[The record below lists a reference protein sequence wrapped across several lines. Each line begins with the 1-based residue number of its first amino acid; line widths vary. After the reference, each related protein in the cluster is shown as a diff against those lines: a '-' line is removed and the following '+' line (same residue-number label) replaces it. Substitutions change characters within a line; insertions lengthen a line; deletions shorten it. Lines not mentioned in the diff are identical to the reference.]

1 MQYERR
7 WLAVVAIGLSLF
19 LSALDATIVALAL
32 PSIAH
37 QLQLSDSLVSAV
49 TLSYAIPLTVLILP
63 SGDLASRFRVL
74 PTFLVAVLGFGLGS
88 LTCGLAP
95 NFALLLVGRVIQGC
109 FAALLATQGIA
120 VAAAVVSPGERGR
133 AKGIV
138 GALAPL
144 GGVAGPGIGGLLLAN
159 FGWSA
164 IFFVN
169 VPICLLA
176 ALLGIF
182 SLRGVRLGD
191 RRSGSAYRQMGGLLR
206 RSQFLW
212 GLLAFF
218 CSVTVAGALY
228 YLLPF
233 DLSGVQHIAPSLA
246 GVVLLCVP
254 LGMGVMGIL
263 GGSLTDRYGAKPFI
277 LTGSGVLL
285 VGLLMLT
292 LIIQAPTTALNLA
305 WRLLLIGIGIGL
317 FTGPNQTLLMSVGA
331 LETMGAASALS
342 NLGARIGSVC
352 GPLALGLIWTFLASF
367 SAQMG
372 IGILVVDGFAVLNLL
387 FAWLGWQ
394 YRGDHAASLQRKSL
408 KPRARG
414 DPMQKLFE
422 EGERTMELKIVHPFA
437 SRAKGFQEFV
447 VDV

>member
-1 MQYERR
+1 MQYEHR
-7 WLAVVAIGLSLF
+7 WLAVTAIGLSLF

-32 PSIAH
+32 PPIAQH
-37 QLQLSDSLVSAV
+37 FQLSASLASAV

-63 SGDLASRFRVL
+63 SGDLVGRFRVL
-74 PTFLVAVLGFGLGS
+74 PTYLVAVLGFGLGS
-88 LTCGLAP
+88 ITCGLASSFP
-95 NFALLLVGRVIQGC
+95 LLLVGRVVQGC
-109 FAALLATQGIA
+109 FGAVIATQGLA

-133 AKGIV
+133 AMGIV

-144 GGVAGPGIGGLLLAN
+144 GAVAGPGIGGLLLAN

-169 VPICLLA
+169 VPVCLLA

-182 SLRGVRLGD
+182 SLRGVSLGD

-218 CSVTVAGALY
+218 WSVSLAGALY

-233 DLSGVQHIAPSLA
+233 DLSSVQHIAPSLA
-246 GVVLLCVP
+246 GVILLCVP

-263 GGSLTDRYGAKPFI
+263 GGYLTDRYGAKLFI
-277 LTGSGVLL
+277 LIGSGLLLTGS
-285 VGLLMLT
+285 LMLT
-292 LIIQAPTTALNLA
+292 LAAQSQTSELDLA
-305 WRLLLIGIGIGL
+305 WRLLLVGIGIGL
-317 FTGPNQTLLMSVGA
+317 FTGPNQTRLMSVGA
-331 LETMGAASALS
+331 RETMGAASALS

-352 GPLALGLIWTFLASF
+352 GPLVLGITWTFLASF

-372 IGILVVDGFAVLNLL
+372 VGILVIDGFAVLNLL
-387 FAWLGWQ
+387 FAWLSVQ
-394 YRGDHAASLQRKSL
+394 SRSRGFSTSSLPAPEAGLTETASERSAHAEAL
-408 KPRARG
+408 
-414 DPMQKLFE
+414 
-422 EGERTMELKIVHPFA
+422 
-437 SRAKGFQEFV
+437 
-447 VDV
+447 